1 MKKLQLLPVIIFFN
15 LLCVAQDT
23 SLTLY
28 FKSGQ
33 TRLTSIQQA
42 SIEKLQLKHVTKI
55 TFDTIGKASV
65 TKKTS
70 SKKAKTTP
78 KNKKTENKTIAKKP
92 VKTENKKVVKH
103 TNKKV
108 QPAAMRRVVVNVWY
122 DKPVIDSIP
131 PEEKKEVII
140 VVDKCDDDTT
150 IYSESGAMIKINRCY
165 YKKTKECFSFKDYQ
179 SAVAVQQAGLRTVDE
194 RGNPIESG
202 GMIDINLCS
211 DTCLKTPLIV
221 FLPVPKCLDLQSSS
235 FRRAMTLWNKNK
247 SNTWGDSKNKIEI
260 VENKGIKYYKIEV
273 YCSGGFNI
281 DRKGTGRKK
290 LKVKLKNG
298 LKFKSATIS
307 YDCPLYSVDGKIKK
321 RKKKAIFPYLCPQ
334 VEPLISLEAY
344 NKKGETFIINNK
356 NINDYKRKR
365 KLISRCK
372 CYDRPKERFLGIFK
386 IRQKYLYRKYKI
398 FKKDCERTNNK
409 NK

>member
-1 MKKLQLLPVIIFFN
+1 MKKVQLLTVIIFFN
-15 LLCVAQDT
+15 LLSFAQDT

-33 TRLTSIQQA
+33 TRLTSIQQN
-42 SIEKLQLKHVTKI
+42 SIEKLQLRHVTKI

-65 TKKTS
+65 IKKVS
-70 SKKAKTTP
+70 SKKAKTAP
-78 KNKKTENKTIAKKP
+78 KKIKTENKTIAKKP

-103 TNKKV
+103 TNKKL
-108 QPAAMRRVVVNVWY
+108 QPAAMRKVVVNVWY
-122 DKPVIDSIP
+122 DKPVIDSIA
-131 PEEKKEVII
+131 PEEKKEAIVI
-140 VVDKCDDDTT
+140 VDKCNDDTT

-165 YKKTKECFSFKDYQ
+165 YKKTKNCFKFNDYQ

-202 GMIDINLCS
+202 GMVDIGFCS
-211 DTCLKTPLIV
+211 DTCLKTPVIIL
-221 FLPVPKCLDLQSSS
+221 LPVPKCLTQQSGLS
-235 FRRAMTLWNKNK
+235 RKPMTLWTLNKN
-247 SNTWGDSKNKIEI
+247 NTWGNSKNKIEI
-260 VENKGIKYYKIEV
+260 VEYNGVKYYKIEV
-273 YCSGGFNI
+273 YCPGRFNC
-281 DRKGTGRKK
+281 DRPGIARKK

-307 YDCPLYSVDGKIKK
+307 YDCPLYSVNGKIKK
-321 RKKKAIFPYLCPQ
+321 RKKKAIFPYICPQ